1 MTPGAPARA
10 TAETVPAPR
19 AGGDPLIRLFH
30 VSKSYAAGTF
40 ALRDV
45 SMTCSSGPMTTS
57 VDSPR
62 RKRARPPPV
71 PIFSTAAAVPA
82 STMVTSPVSRCS
94 A

>member
-10 TAETVPAPR
+10 TAEAAPAPR

-45 SMTCSSGPMTTS
+45 SVEVGRASSCS
-57 VDSPR
+57 
-62 RKRARPPPV
+62 
-71 PIFSTAAAVPA
+71 
-82 STMVTSPVSRCS
+82 
-94 A
+94 